1 MTVSAPSAPA
11 GWRRIEL
18 LVLLGLLQATAPVS
32 IDLYLPAMPEM
43 ERVFGVSAAAIQV
56 TMVTYLAGFALGQ
69 LLYGPVTDRFGRKPP
84 LYFSLALFAISS
96 AACAIAPSVGRIAFL
111 RLFQAIGACGGSV
124 VARAIVRDLFPPLE
138 LRRVFSMLI
147 LVLGV
152 SPVLAPLLG
161 SYLLLWFGW
170 KAAFVT
176 QGMIGTALLAG
187 IHYRLGE
194 SLAHQDRRPLSRESV
209 AAAYAR
215 LLRDRTFLGASLV
228 CGFGAAGAFAYI
240 SSAPFVFMNLYR
252 VPTEQFGWLFGSV
265 AAGMVAAS
273 QINGRMSH
281 DIPLWKVLRV
291 ANLVQLAAGAWLL
304 LAVLEGIGG
313 LPGVYLGVF
322 AYVAAQGFVFPNG
335 SAIAMTRHGDIAGS
349 ASALLGTNQFLIASA
364 STAVLGFM
372 TNPAIPM
379 AVVIAG
385 CAVVSNLLNYLTLGP
400 RLETAPQSA

>member
-1 MTVSAPSAPA
+1 
-11 GWRRIEL
+11 
-18 LVLLGLLQATAPVS
+18 
-32 IDLYLPAMPEM
+32 
-43 ERVFGVSAAAIQV
+43 
-56 TMVTYLAGFALGQ
+56 
-69 LLYGPVTDRFGRKPP
+69 
-84 LYFSLALFAISS
+84 
-96 AACAIAPSVGRIAFL
+96 
-111 RLFQAIGACGGSV
+111 
-124 VARAIVRDLFPPLE
+124 
-138 LRRVFSMLI
+138 
-147 LVLGV
+147 
-152 SPVLAPLLG
+152 
-161 SYLLLWFGW
+161 
-170 KAAFVT
+170 
-176 QGMIGTALLAG
+176 
-187 IHYRLGE
+187 
-194 SLAHQDRRPLSRESV
+194 
-209 AAAYAR
+209 
-215 LLRDRTFLGASLV
+215 
-228 CGFGAAGAFAYI
+228 
-240 SSAPFVFMNLYR
+240 MNLYR